1 MTSRMPQGR
10 RREAEPP
17 APSTVRGAALKLLG
31 RRDLT
36 RAELTTRLLDRG
48 YLTDDIEPALT
59 RLGEERFLDDR
70 RTALAHARTA
80 SKIKGRGR
88 VRIGRELEARG
99 VAKNLIQEAL
109 NQISP
114 DEDLD
119 TVRRFLARK
128 GITSPPEPAERR
140 RLFQQLVR
148 RGFSIDLVSKALR
161 YRPDEE

>member
-1 MTSRMPQGR
+1 
-10 RREAEPP
+10 
-17 APSTVRGAALKLLG
+17 VRGAALKLLS

-36 RAELTTRLLDRG
+36 RAELTARLLDRG
-48 YLTDDIEPALT
+48 YLGDDVEPAVT
-59 RLGEERFLDDR
+59 RLAGERFLDDR
-70 RTALAHARTA
+70 RTALAHARTS

-99 VAKNLIQEAL
+99 VSKDLIREAL

-114 DEDLD
+114 DEDLE
-119 TVRRFLARK
+119 TIRRFLRRK
-128 GITSPPEPAERR
+128 GVTALPAPAERR